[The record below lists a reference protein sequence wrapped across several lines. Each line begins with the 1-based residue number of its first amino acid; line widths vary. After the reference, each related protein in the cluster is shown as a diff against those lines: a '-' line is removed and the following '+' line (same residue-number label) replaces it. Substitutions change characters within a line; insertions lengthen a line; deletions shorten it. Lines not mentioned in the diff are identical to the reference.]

1 MKRNYNVKLFL
12 LGVVALGAVLTVA
25 CRKYKQFQD
34 VILVTG
40 TETDNVIKFTV
51 ENTPASM
58 NVTASATGIVSQDI
72 TVNFAV
78 DTSLVSQYNA
88 QVNGNY
94 FAAPANAFTISGTS
108 GVIRSGTNVSAP
120 ITVSIVSTDSLRDGR
135 SYLIPVTIT
144 SVSGP
149 LKVLETSRTV
159 FLKIARVEQF
169 NSIDLSNYNFYD
181 VDTFA
186 TPITNIT
193 QFTFEV
199 KCFIN
204 SWHTGNPPISRL
216 CNWGPA
222 DQTTFNLLR
231 FGEAGSDTS
240 QLQWINSAGGMFSNT
255 HFALNTWYNISCV
268 CDGSTYKLYING
280 NLDNSFAASGQSF
293 TWGALELGMSYAG
306 YQNAQRFLGRT
317 AEIRFWNRPL
327 SQTEI
332 QQNLCG
338 ADPSAPGLVSY
349 WKLNEGSGQTFYDAT
364 GNGRNIVWKK
374 APVVWNADSVNKCAQ

>member
-1 MKRNYNVKLFL
+1 MNRKYSLKHILI
-12 LGVVALGAVLTVA
+12 GVLALGAVIVVA
-25 CRKYKQFQD
+25 CKKYKQAAD
-34 VILVTG
+34 VIMVTG
-40 TETDNVIKFTV
+40 TDTDDIIKFTV
-51 ENTPASM
+51 ENTPTGM
-58 NVTASATGIVSQDI
+58 NVTATATGIVNQDI

-78 DTSLVSQYNA
+78 DTSLVSVYNG

-94 FAAPANAFTISGTS
+94 FAAPPNAYTISGTTS
-108 GVIRSGTNVSAP
+108 VIKTGTNVSAP
-120 ITVSIVSTDSLRDGR
+120 ITVSVVSTDSLKDGR
-135 SYLIPVTIT
+135 SYLIPVTIK
-144 SVSGP
+144 SVTGP

-159 FLKIARVEQF
+159 FLKIARVTQF

-186 TPITNIT
+186 TAINNIT
-193 QFTFEV
+193 QFTFEI
-199 KCFIN
+199 KCYIN

-222 DQTTFNLLR
+222 DQSTFSLLR

-240 QLQWINSAGGMFSNT
+240 QLQWINSAGGMFSNM

-280 NLDNSFAASGQSF
+280 NLDNSFAASGQSY

-374 APVVWNADSVNKCAQ
+374 AAVVWNSDTTNKCAQ